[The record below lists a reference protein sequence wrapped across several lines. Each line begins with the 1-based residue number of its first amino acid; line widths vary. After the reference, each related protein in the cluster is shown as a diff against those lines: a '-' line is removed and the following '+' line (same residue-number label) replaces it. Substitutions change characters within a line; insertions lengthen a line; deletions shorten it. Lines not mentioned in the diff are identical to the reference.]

1 MFIFADTMITII
13 IIIIWKVHNF
23 PSHFG
28 KAATKKLFPVVVE
41 SLLKEQFVKISK
53 FGKIYMGE

>member
-13 IIIIWKVHNF
+13 IIWKVHKI
-23 PSHFG
+23 PWHFG
-28 KAATKKLFPVVVE
+28 KAATKKLFPVVVG
-41 SLLKEQFVKISK
+41 SLLKDQFVKNSK